1 MFCCEKEPDNPSRAA
16 RFCLGTDTTVPA
28 AAFFS
33 AAISVRCHLVSHYRN
48 KRLRG
53 INTFRTSPRLLLK
66 RGHILLCG
74 LKLLNLCG
82 LGFIHIALLHLFEH
96 GELILGAFGH
106 AVDKQTAQV
115 FTARLGAVACILLYG
130 VPFRM
135 KKVRKKF
142 LFAHGSIV
150 GFLIVHACN
159 PPQLLPFR

>member
-1 MFCCEKEPDNPSRAA
+1 MCSGNSCSRFMFCCEKEPDNPSRAA

-53 INTFRTSPRLLLK
+53 INSFRTSPRLLLK

-96 GELILGAFGH
+96 GELSSEHSVMQLISRLRRFSQPDSVQLLAYC
-106 AVDKQTAQV
+106 
-115 FTARLGAVACILLYG
+115 FTG
-130 VPFRM
+130 VPF
-135 KKVRKKF
+135 
-142 LFAHGSIV
+142 
-150 GFLIVHACN
+150 
-159 PPQLLPFR
+159 